1 MSCGGAPR
9 RTGQLGLP
17 PPFGAVASAGG
28 QALARYLLDHPE
40 AVRDRRVLDFA
51 SGSGLVAIAA
61 AIPGAAEVH
70 ACDIDRFAIAAI
82 RINSAAN
89 RSAWLPSKTDLVGR
103 DEGWDALLAGEVC

>member
-1 MSCGGAPR
+1 MSR
-9 RTGQLGLP
+9 R
-17 PPFGAVASAGG
+17 

-40 AVRDRRVLDFA
+40 AVRARRVLDFA

-82 RINSAAN
+82 RINAAAN
-89 RSAWLPSKTDLVGR
+89 RSAWLPSKTDLVWDAR
-103 DEGWDALLAGEVC
+103 DAVNRLRRRRVRDALLAGEVC